1 MSEGQTETT
10 TYESLQSAEMLFGIF
25 NIEKYKNSITVHKLV
40 EIILFRTLEIQI
52 RLFKFELNDS
62 MLKAKK

>member
-10 TYESLQSAEMLFGIF
+10 TYESLQSAERLFGIF

>member
-10 TYESLQSAEMLFGIF
+10 TYESLQSAERLFDIF

>member
-10 TYESLQSAEMLFGIF
+10 TYESLQSAKRLFGIF